1 MVPTDAS
8 RVIAAHGHPVEAGT
22 IVLLVV
28 LFVVVAGGIIA
39 LGWRSQA
46 KPSPEIE
53 TPSPT
58 SGVNTVP
65 TGLTVTREHLEVSPP
80 ADRRALL
87 IRLDGAEIGRLK
99 PGQSVS
105 VPVDPGDHVLSTKL
119 SMNFI
124 GSRPIAF
131 HARNGELV
139 FVKLEH
145 RLLARSGVLLIHPKD
160 YIVATVANDASSG
173 E

>member
-53 TPSPT
+53 TPSRAAWRMGT
-58 SGVNTVP
+58 
-65 TGLTVTREHLEVSPP
+65 PP
-80 ADRRALL
+80 RRSESAP
-87 IRLDGAEIGRLK
+87 AWT
-99 PGQSVS
+99 P
-105 VPVDPGDHVLSTKL
+105 
-119 SMNFI
+119 
-124 GSRPIAF
+124 
-131 HARNGELV
+131 
-139 FVKLEH
+139 
-145 RLLARSGVLLIHPKD
+145 
-160 YIVATVANDASSG
+160 
-173 E
+173 

>member
-1 MVPTDAS
+1 MPA
-8 RVIAAHGHPVEAGT
+8 
-22 IVLLVV
+22 
-28 LFVVVAGGIIA
+28 
-39 LGWRSQA
+39 
-46 KPSPEIE
+46 
-53 TPSPT
+53 
-58 SGVNTVP
+58 
-65 TGLTVTREHLEVSPP
+65 GLTVTRESLDVSQP

-99 PGQSVS
+99 LGESVT
-105 VPVDPGDHVLSTKL
+105 VPVAPGRHVLSTRL

-131 HARNGELV
+131 HARDRKLIS
-139 FVKLEH
+139 VKLEH

-160 YIVATVANDASSG
+160 YIVATVVNDASSG